1 MLPLVLVVIFRATIA
16 TLDPEYASS
25 AARLRELAFS
35 EFGCLDF
42 SSLAEGTEEIAVS
55 YWPDEARL
63 LAWKQHLEHR
73 AAQAKGRSTWYRSY
87 KVEIARVER
96 SYAWPAAQ
104 PSAAPASAEQ
114 IVRSV

>member
-1 MLPLVLVVIFRATIA
+1 MLVVIFRATIA
-16 TLDPEYASS
+16 SLDAEYSTS

-42 SSLAEGTEEIAVS
+42 SALAEGAEEIAVS
-55 YWPDEARL
+55 YWPDEEKL
-63 LAWKQHLEHR
+63 VAWKQHLEHR

-96 SYAWPAAQ
+96 AYAWP
-104 PSAAPASAEQ
+104 SAASHAPVAPTATGAVDS
-114 IVRSV
+114 